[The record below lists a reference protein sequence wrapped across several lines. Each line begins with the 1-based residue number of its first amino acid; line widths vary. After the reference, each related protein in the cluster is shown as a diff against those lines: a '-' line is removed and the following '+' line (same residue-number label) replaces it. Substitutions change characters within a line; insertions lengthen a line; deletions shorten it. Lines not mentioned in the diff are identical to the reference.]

1 MLSDLC
7 RGKTTNGAGFQWAT
21 TLLKREIRWYLIL
34 FVSTL
39 ALAGFDL

>member
-1 MLSDLC
+1 MLSDLG
-7 RGKTTNGAGFQWAT
+7 RGKTTNRAGFQWVV

-39 ALAGFDL
+39 APAGFDL